1 MVGTASATETLLGI
15 SKLSAHHD
23 KFHVGVIMAAV
34 RTIEERRK
42 KHEPTEALALKS
54 MLDRCYLVRQED
66 VTKEMKECLLM
77 TLLSQPGNGFS
88 KSAIS
93 PLLRAGIVNDD
104 SKFSCRA
111 APWCYNRNCFP
122 GRPLDPPDTLRD
134 LIMLSIGS
142 MPAKR
147 LRDAVQSGF
156 PKEAAFQQLMNEA
169 MSAHMPARHAIVPEL
184 NTFAV
189 DSQHSRAEPVL
200 GELDFYVNGS
210 KQWCIEMLREGE
222 GIGEHLN
229 HFRREG
235 TSRGKCRKVEAKDYY
250 VVDCRG
256 PKKRGGAKIE
266 NHRCT
271 LCFADDFSLCCCQ
284 MKGYQDEDISL
295 QM

>member
-1 MVGTASATETLLGI
+1 
-15 SKLSAHHD
+15 
-23 KFHVGVIMAAV
+23 MAAV

-42 KHEPTEALALKS
+42 KHEPTEALALKWLREDIFTS

-156 PKEAAFQQLMNEA
+156 PKEAMRLCL
-169 MSAHMPARHAIVPEL
+169 HTCRRDMPLSL
-184 NTFAV
+184 NSML
-189 DSQHSRAEPVL
+189 SQSTHYIL
-200 GELDFYVNGS
+200 GLNQCWGS
-210 KQWCIEMLREGE
+210 W
-222 GIGEHLN
+222 
-229 HFRREG
+229 
-235 TSRGKCRKVEAKDYY
+235 
-250 VVDCRG
+250 
-256 PKKRGGAKIE
+256 
-266 NHRCT
+266 
-271 LCFADDFSLCCCQ
+271 
-284 MKGYQDEDISL
+284 IS
-295 QM
+295 M